1 MPILQERQ
9 DKNTIKVFMKHSIS
23 SAVRFLQTLAAGC
36 LQQDVV
42 NKNLNFKI
50 KSGSFLIRLGAGA
63 TCIYIERE
71 KSDRKLPVKL
81 SASIYRTRDAW

>member
-23 SAVRFLQTLAAGC
+23 SAIGPAVRFLQTLLTVC

-63 TCIYIERE
+63 TCI
-71 KSDRKLPVKL
+71 
-81 SASIYRTRDAW
+81 